1 MKSTA
6 LGFAVFSACIFAIAG
21 SICADEADAIA
32 ALRQAGFNVRQT
44 AGGTEIGFG
53 QPEWTPEAWQRL
65 SEITSLT
72 TLRGTARCAD
82 NTGLQVL
89 AKLPRLE
96 SLFLNASTF
105 DDEGFATLA
114 KITSLQSLALDHNQ
128 KFTGSGASA
137 LKALPS
143 LRSLRFGGCMKF
155 TGAGVRA
162 CGEIRQ
168 LESLQL
174 HHVGVGDDDLP
185 PLAKLS
191 NLKHLFVSSQF
202 NGRLTGAG
210 LKNLAD
216 IQSLESLKVAEFVC
230 DDEGGLD
237 SLVRLRGL
245 AKLELSKLGALA
257 ADVEKLRNAM
267 PQTAIEWTPASDEEV
282 ASYHRRAAR

>member
-1 MKSTA
+1 MKHTILVS
-6 LGFAVFSACIFAIAG
+6 AVFSACIFAIAG
-21 SICADEADAIA
+21 AMHADEAAAIA

-82 NTGLQVL
+82 NAGLESL

-96 SLFLNASTF
+96 TLFLNASTF

-114 KITSLQSLALDHNQ
+114 RITSLRSLAFDHNQ

-137 LKALPS
+137 LKALPN

-162 CGEIRQ
+162 CAEIRQ

-210 LKNLAD
+210 LKSLAD
-216 IQSLESLKVAEFVC
+216 IQLLESLKVAEFAC
-230 DDEGGLD
+230 DYEGGLAAI
-237 SLVRLRGL
+237 VRLRGL
-245 AKLELSKLGALA
+245 VKLELHKVGASA
-257 ADVEKLRNAM
+257 EDVQKLRNAM
-267 PQTAIEWTPASDEEV
+267 PQTAIEWMPASDEEI